1 MIYNREAETM
11 PRNDLAQLQIERLQ
25 TTLNR
30 VYRNVAYYREA
41 FDRQRVDIEKIRS
54 HDDLQRLP
62 FTTKEDLRRSYP
74 YGLFAVPLR
83 DIVRLHASSGTTGQ
97 PIVVGYTRNDLNHWS
112 EVVARTLFAAG
123 VTEHDVVQ
131 IAFQYSL
138 FTGGLGFHSG
148 AERIGASVIPASSHT
163 NAAEQ
168 IMIMRDYKTSVLI
181 TMPSH
186 ALALAVARDQ
196 LHLHAEALQLKI
208 GIFGA
213 EPWNEETRRHI
224 EERLRLTAYDAY
236 GLTEIIG
243 PGIAGE
249 CVQRTGLHINEDH
262 FIAEVID
269 PKTLAPLPAGET
281 GELVFTTLTKEGF
294 PLIRY
299 RTGDRAALDPAPCAC
314 GRTLARM
321 SRVTGRTDDLFIIR
335 GIKLFPTQLQE
346 IAQSLG
352 GIAPQMRVVLSRVQE
367 EETLEIQ
374 VAFADDSSALD
385 EVRHV
390 EQIRRSFAQ
399 RVETTFGITPK
410 IVFLEPATLH
420 QSCGAKNLRV
430 VDQRTV

>member
-1 MIYNREAETM
+1 MIYHPDIETM
-11 PRNDLAQLQIERLQ
+11 PRADLAQLQVERLQ

-30 VYRNVAYYREA
+30 VCRNVAFYRDLY
-41 FDRQRVDIEKIRS
+41 DREQVDLESIRS
-54 HDDLQRLP
+54 LEDLRRLP
-62 FTTKEDLRRSYP
+62 LTTKEDLRRSYP

-97 PIVVGYTRNDLNHWS
+97 PIVVGYTRNDLDHWS
-112 EVVARTLFAAG
+112 QIVARTLCAAG
-123 VTEHDVVQ
+123 VTEHDIVQ

-138 FTGGLGFHSG
+138 FTGGLGFHYG

-168 IMIMRDYKTSVLI
+168 VMIMRDYKTSTLI

-186 ALALAVARDQ
+186 ALTLAAARDQ
-196 LHLHAEALQLKI
+196 LSLPSDALALKT

-213 EPWNEETRRHI
+213 EPWTEEMRRQI
-224 EERLRLTAYDAY
+224 EERLQITAYDAY

-249 CVQRTGLHINEDH
+249 CRQRAGLHVNEDH

-269 PKTLAPLPAGET
+269 PRTLEPLPPGET

-299 RTGDRAALDPAPCAC
+299 RTGDRASLDPTPCVC

-321 SRVTGRTDDLFIIR
+321 SRVAGRTDDLIMIR
-335 GIKLFPTQLQE
+335 GVKVFPAQLQAL
-346 IAQSLG
+346 AQTLG
-352 GIAPQMRVVLSRVQE
+352 GMAPMLCVVLTRVE
-367 EETLEIQ
+367 GEDALEIQ
-374 VAFADDSSALD
+374 AAFADDFGGLD

-390 EQIRRSFAQ
+390 EQMRREFSR
-399 RVETTFGITPK
+399 RVEALLGFAPK
-410 IVFLEPATLH
+410 VVFLEAGTLR
-420 QSCGAKNLRV
+420 QTCGPKPLRV
-430 VDQRTV
+430 MDRRPQ

>member
-1 MIYNREAETM
+1 MIYNRETETL

-30 VYRNVAYYREA
+30 VYRNVAFYREA

-54 HDDLQRLP
+54 IDDLQRLP
-62 FTTKEDLRRSYP
+62 FTTKDDLRRSYP
-74 YGLFAVPLR
+74 YGMFAVPLR

-138 FTGGLGFHSG
+138 FTGGLGFHYG

-163 NAAEQ
+163 NATEQ
-168 IMIMRDYKTSVLI
+168 VMIMRDYKTSVLI

-186 ALALAVARDQ
+186 ALALAEARDQ
-196 LHLHAEALQLKI
+196 LHLHPEALQLKI

-213 EPWNEETRRHI
+213 EPWTEETRRHI
-224 EERLRLTAYDAY
+224 EERLHITAYDAY

-249 CVQRTGLHINEDH
+249 CAQRTGLHINEDH
-262 FIAEVID
+262 FIAEVIN
-269 PKTLAPLPAGET
+269 PQTLAPVSAGET

-299 RTGDRAALDPAPCAC
+299 RTGDRASLDPAPCAC

-321 SRVTGRTDDLFIIR
+321 SRVTGRTDDLLMIR

-346 IAQSLG
+346 IAQTMG
-352 GIAPQMRVVLSRVQE
+352 GIAPQMRVVLSRVKE

-374 VAFADDSSALD
+374 VAFADDFGDLD

-390 EQIRRSFAQ
+390 EQMRRDFAQ
-399 RVETTFGITPK
+399 RVENTIGITPK
-410 IVFLEPATLH
+410 IVFLESATLH

-430 VDQRTV
+430 VDLRKV

>member
-1 MIYNREAETM
+1 MIYNRETETL

-30 VYRNVAYYREA
+30 VYRNVAFYRET
-41 FDRQRVDIEKIRS
+41 FDRQRVDIEKIKS
-54 HDDLQRLP
+54 SDDLQRLP
-62 FTTKEDLRRSYP
+62 FTTKDDLRRSYP
-74 YGLFAVPLR
+74 YGMFAVPLR

-138 FTGGLGFHSG
+138 FTGGLGFHYG

-163 NAAEQ
+163 NATEQ
-168 IMIMRDYKTSVLI
+168 VMIMRDYKTSVLV

-186 ALALAVARDQ
+186 ALALAEARDQ
-196 LHLHAEALQLKI
+196 LHLHPEALQLKI

-224 EERLRLTAYDAY
+224 EERLHITAYDAY

-249 CVQRTGLHINEDH
+249 CAQRTGLHINEDH
-262 FIAEVID
+262 FIAEVIN
-269 PKTLAPLPAGET
+269 PQTLAPAPAGET

-299 RTGDRAALDPAPCAC
+299 RTGDRASLDPAPCAC

-321 SRVTGRTDDLFIIR
+321 SRVSGRTDDLLIIR
-335 GIKLFPTQLQE
+335 GVKLFPTQLQE
-346 IAQSLG
+346 IARTLG
-352 GIAPQMRVVLSRVQE
+352 GIAPQMRVVLSRVNE

-374 VAFADDSSALD
+374 VAFADDFGGLD

-390 EQIRRSFAQ
+390 EQMRRNFAQ
-399 RVETTFGITPK
+399 RVENAIGITPK
-410 IVFLEPATLH
+410 IVFLESATLH

-430 VDQRTV
+430 VDLRKG

>member
-1 MIYNREAETM
+1 MIYNRETETL

-30 VYRNVAYYREA
+30 VYRNVAFYREA

-54 HDDLQRLP
+54 IDDLQRLP
-62 FTTKEDLRRSYP
+62 FTTKDDLRRSYP
-74 YGLFAVPLR
+74 YGMFAVPLR

-138 FTGGLGFHSG
+138 FTGGLGFHYG

-168 IMIMRDYKTSVLI
+168 VMIMRDYKTSVLI

-186 ALALAVARDQ
+186 ALALAEARDQ
-196 LHLHAEALQLKI
+196 LHLHPEALQLKI

-213 EPWNEETRRHI
+213 EPWTEETRRHI
-224 EERLRLTAYDAY
+224 EERLHITAYDAY

-249 CVQRTGLHINEDH
+249 CAQRTGLHINEDH
-262 FIAEVID
+262 FIAEVIN
-269 PKTLAPLPAGET
+269 PQTLAPVSAGET

-299 RTGDRAALDPAPCAC
+299 RTGDRASLDPAPCAC

-321 SRVTGRTDDLFIIR
+321 SRVTGRTDDLLMIR

-346 IAQSLG
+346 IAQTMG
-352 GIAPQMRVVLSRVQE
+352 GIAPQMRVVLSRVKE

-374 VAFADDSSALD
+374 VAFADDFGDLD

-390 EQIRRSFAQ
+390 EQMRRDFAQ
-399 RVETTFGITPK
+399 RVENTIGITPK
-410 IVFLEPATLH
+410 IVFLESATLH

-430 VDQRTV
+430 VDLRKV